1 MILISTFIQV
11 RNTVSQCIISWSS
24 VHNSDTQLWSK
35 VTCRLSAGGPSFLRV
50 THGERNRD
58 HYANQHSLAQILALS
73 TIKRKIRDCLHFST
87 VAAYSFWS
95 ENVND
100 CIQFNLRPSSFFSF
114 YASVNSSSALH
125 PPPPCLPRAEP
136 PGINIFVCLGWQIP
150 GGGDSWAVKFPGV
163 GTRKEGKCPILH
175 QHHNIFHWFHSQI
188 MPF

>member
-1 MILISTFIQV
+1 ML
-11 RNTVSQCIISWSS
+11 
-24 VHNSDTQLWSK
+24 NSDAQIWSK

-73 TIKRKIRDCLHFST
+73 TIKRKIIDCLHFST

-95 ENVND
+95 ENVNVSNLIIGHPLFFFFLLL
-100 CIQFNLRPSSFFSF
+100 CISQFQQRP
-114 YASVNSSSALH
+114 A
-125 PPPPCLPRAEP
+125 PPPPRLPWAEP

-150 GGGDSWAVKFPGV
+150 RGGDSWAVKSPRV

-175 QHHNIFHWFHSQI
+175 QHHNIFHWLHSRI

>member
-1 MILISTFIQV
+1 M
-11 RNTVSQCIISWSS
+11 
-24 VHNSDTQLWSK
+24 HNSDTQLWSIK
-35 VTCRLSAGGPSFLRV
+35 SNLSLISRGPSFLRV

-95 ENVND
+95 ENVNVS
-100 CIQFNLRPSSFFSF
+100 NLILGHPLFSPF
-114 YASVNSSSALH
+114 MHQSIPAALST
-125 PPPPCLPRAEP
+125 PPPRLPRAEP

-150 GGGDSWAVKFPGV
+150 RGGDSWAVKSPRV

-175 QHHNIFHWFHSQI
+175 QHHNIFHWSHSRI

>member
-1 MILISTFIQV
+1 M
-11 RNTVSQCIISWSS
+11 
-24 VHNSDTQLWSK
+24 HNSDTPLWSK

-95 ENVND
+95 ENVNVS
-100 CIQFNLRPSSFFSF
+100 NLILGHPLFSPFMHQSIPAAPSTPS
-114 YASVNSSSALH
+114 
-125 PPPPCLPRAEP
+125 PPPPPPPGWA
-136 PGINIFVCLGWQIP
+136 PGINIFICLGWQIP
-150 GGGDSWAVKFPGV
+150 WGGDSWAVKSPGV
-163 GTRKEGKCPILH
+163 GTRKGGKCPILH
-175 QHHNIFHWFHSQI
+175 QHHNIFHWLHSRI

>member
-1 MILISTFIQV
+1 ML
-11 RNTVSQCIISWSS
+11 
-24 VHNSDTQLWSK
+24 NSDAQIWSK

-95 ENVND
+95 ENVNVS
-100 CIQFNLRPSSFFSF
+100 NLILGHPLFSPFMHQSIPAAPSTPS
-114 YASVNSSSALH
+114 
-125 PPPPCLPRAEP
+125 PRLPQAEP

-150 GGGDSWAVKFPGV
+150 GGGDSWAVKSPGV

-175 QHHNIFHWFHSQI
+175 QHHNIFHWLHSRI